1 MVSTTNTI
9 IQIYKQLLVE
19 TNWDHNISIKT
30 KTIIIWIM
38 ETLQILCLLSM
49 HANYFK
55 MIQLLM
61 HMSILYDFEE
71 E

>member
-1 MVSTTNTI
+1 MSLLKP
-9 IQIYKQLLVE
+9 IQFSYESWKP
-19 TNWDHNISIKT
+19 
-30 KTIIIWIM
+30 
-38 ETLQILCLLSM
+38 LQILWLLSM